1 MTSALDL
8 LMDSDSTAE
17 TTTLLEINGICTID
31 SRTRTIFVPPEII
44 VGAVQSDKNAERI
57 KFSCPKIVGD
67 NLDLSKFSI
76 RINFENVSIVDPDI
90 SIKDQ
95 YICEDASINGDNI
108 TFSWVIG
115 KNAARY
121 MGTIRFI
128 VCAVKTDSDSNIS
141 IEWNTTV
148 AQIPVLEGIEVDQ
161 PSLDENNKDVINQLL
176 AITKTASDEAVK
188 NVNSAKEQAIT
199 DIQNVLQPDKT
210 LTVEGGIADAKATG
224 NAISSLREDISD
236 LNNIIATKKDGLL
249 CNGFAISTEYKKVII
264 NSNGNVVKVDI
275 EPTKNKYLIKANKT
289 PFRVA
294 FSYNE
299 LGTSDITTSSIVQSE
314 SKSIIV
320 DNDYLCNFLYVGN
333 SKDLEFEIYEIKKT
347 DIRDCVYPEYF
358 GAKGDGITDDFSSL
372 QSAIDFSIS
381 NNLKLE
387 FIKGK
392 TYAISKGLTISIPKN
407 IYIDFNYAEIR
418 AIANM
423 QRMISVHCSDDI
435 ISSDTPTFDYN
446 NIKNIRLNHNGY
458 SGHSIY
464 VDYGN
469 NLTIDG
475 VLIENCR
482 GNAIQVEA
490 GGINLNNGY
499 IICKHGSSVGI
510 NISTSDSH
518 FNDIIIIDADTAIY
532 NNGTNFFTKIHG
544 WNTQGG
550 VDGTI
555 FFSHNAGNAH
565 LVQCQCDTYETGY
578 YIGTDR
584 RLSLTNCTYYFNSNV
599 YKGNKTPIIFKYTDS
614 SRYYS
619 RNTSCINCT
628 FDAFLTEV
636 AFTNFNA
643 MMINQVGC
651 WHKGSISLSKSEIGL
666 ILAENVSD
674 IGNLWNKN
682 SMQYKDDTV
691 KIQLA
696 LNIDGKGI
704 GTTEKRI
711 GTIPQTYWYPTT
723 GMCVPCMLF
732 VDEWDTKW
740 YMGYVFVNNNNG
752 LVTVKANQNLSYKKL
767 LCNFEYDKPQVIY
780 NG

>member
-1 MTSALDL
+1 MAATEEIEKEIL
-8 LMDSDSTAE
+8 AE
-17 TTTLLEINGICTID
+17 MAANPVPYAAGQVNDVITID
-31 SRTRTIFVPPEII
+31 GETRMISVPASEIFFGVE
-44 VGAVQSDKNAERI
+44 SDKDVER
-57 KFSCPKIVGD
+57 KHFRCPKVVGD
-67 NLDLSKFSI
+67 GIDLSKHQIYISYITSDSAGKTFSG
-76 RINFENVSIVDPDI
+76 NAGL
-90 SIKDQ
+90 
-95 YICEDASINGDNI
+95 YLCEDVATDGDDI
-108 TFSWVIG
+108 TFSWQLSGNVFASAGFIAF
-115 KNAARY
+115 KVLAA
-121 MGTIRFI
+121 
-128 VCAVKTDSDSNIS
+128 KTDGENVQTR
-141 IEWNTTV
+141 WNTVPAIGTV
-148 AQIPVLEGIEVDQ
+148 LMTVPDGMDIGEANPDIVT
-161 PSLDENNKDVINQLL
+161 QLL
-176 AITKTASDEAVK
+176 ERMASVEKIATEEAMQGYVNTYLEAHPGEIDE
-188 NVNSAKEQAIT
+188 
-199 DIQNVLQPDKT
+199 T
-210 LTVEGGIADAKATG
+210 LTDPKKAAPASVVG
-224 NAISSLREDISD
+224 ELKEDISD
-236 LNNIIATKKDGLL
+236 LSNIIATKKDGLL
-249 CNGFAISTEYKKVII
+249 CNGFAISTNYKKVIV
-264 NSNGNVVKVDI
+264 NSDCNVVKVGI
-275 EPTKNKYLIKANKT
+275 EPIKNKYLIKANKA
-289 PFRVA
+289 PFMVA
-294 FSYNE
+294 FSHNDLE
-299 LGTSDITTSSIVQSE
+299 TSDITTSSIIQSE

-320 DNDYLCNFLYVGN
+320 DNDYLCKFLYVGN
-333 SKDLEFEIYEIKKT
+333 LKDLEFEIYEIKKS

-358 GAKGDGITDDFSSL
+358 GAKGDGITDDFYSL

-392 TYAISKGLTISIPKN
+392 TYAISKGLTINIPKN

-423 QRMISVHCSDDI
+423 QRMISIHCSDDI

-464 VDYGN
+464 IDYGN

-475 VLIENCR
+475 VLINDCK

-510 NISTSDSH
+510 NISTSDSS

-532 NNGTNFFTKIHG
+532 NSGTNFFTKIHG

-550 VDGTI
+550 VEGTI

-599 YKGNKTPIIFKYTDS
+599 YKGNKTPIIFKYADF

-619 RNTSCINCT
+619 RNTSCVNCT
-628 FDAFLTEV
+628 FDAFSTEV
-636 AFTNFNA
+636 LFTNFNA

-651 WHKGSISLSKSEIGL
+651 WYKGSISLSKSEIGL

-674 IGNLWNKN
+674 TGNAWNEN
-682 SMQYKDDTV
+682 SLQYKDDTV
-691 KIQLA
+691 KVQLA
-696 LNIDGKGI
+696 LNIDGKDI
-704 GTTEKRI
+704 GTTEKSI

-723 GMCVPCMLF
+723 IMCVPCMLF

-740 YMGYVFVNNNNG
+740 YMGYVLVNNNNG
-752 LVTVKANQNLSYKKL
+752 LVTVKAEQNLSYKKL

-780 NG
+780 KG

>member
-1 MTSALDL
+1 MAITQNHVINIQPGVSAPLVIHCSQGDTGTQINLTVVNGDEEFDCSSYACSVHGVRSDGGNWGPITCTVSGSTVCFSLTSAMTAVAGSCLAEVSIGTVGTANFAL
-8 LMDSDSTAE
+8 LVENATFESGVTYSNDVSVYQNILTAVQTGISNETAE
-17 TTTLLEINGICTID
+17 RVAAVETEKNERVAADD
-31 SRTRTIFVPPEII
+31 SLSSRIFQND
-44 VGAVQSDKNAERI
+44 A
-57 KFSCPKIVGD
+57 
-67 NLDLSKFSI
+67 
-76 RINFENVSIVDPDI
+76 RINNLVGNTGNSNSEIVD
-90 SIKDQ
+90 
-95 YICEDASINGDNI
+95 
-108 TFSWVIG
+108 
-115 KNAARY
+115 ARVGVDGNVY
-121 MGTIRFI
+121 PNLGTAIR
-128 VCAVKTDSDSNIS
+128 T
-141 IEWNTTV
+141 
-148 AQIPVLEGIEVDQ
+148 Q
-161 PSLDENNKDVINQLL
+161 
-176 AITKTASDEAVK
+176 
-188 NVNSAKEQAIT
+188 VNDLKS
-199 DIQNVLQPDKT
+199 
-210 LTVEGGIADAKATG
+210 
-224 NAISSLREDISD
+224 DISD
-236 LNNIIATKKDGLL
+236 LSNIIATKKDGLL
-249 CNGFAISTEYKKVII
+249 CSGFSISTTYKKVIVY
-264 NSNGNVVKVDI
+264 SNGNVVKVGI
-275 EPTKNKYLIKANKT
+275 EPTKNKYLIKANKA
-289 PFRVA
+289 PFMVA
-294 FSYNE
+294 FSYNDLE
-299 LGTSDITTSSIVQSE
+299 TSDITTSSIIQSE

-333 SKDLEFEIYEIKKT
+333 SKDLEFEIYEIKKS

-358 GAKGDGITDDFSSL
+358 GAKGDGITDDFLSL
-372 QSAIDFSIS
+372 QSAINFSIS

-423 QRMISVHCSDDI
+423 QRMISIHCSDDI

-464 VDYGN
+464 IDYGN
-469 NLTIDG
+469 HLTIDG
-475 VLIENCR
+475 VLINDCK
-482 GNAIQVEA
+482 GNAIRVEA

-532 NNGTNFFTKIHG
+532 NSGTNFFTKIHG

-550 VDGTI
+550 VEGTI
-555 FFSHNAGNAH
+555 FFSHHAGNAH

-599 YKGNKTPIIFKYTDS
+599 YKGNKTPIIFKYADY

-628 FDAFLTEV
+628 FDAFSTEV
-636 AFTNFNA
+636 VFTNFNA

-651 WHKGSISLSKSEIGL
+651 WYKGSISLSKSEIGL
-666 ILAENVSD
+666 VLSENVSD
-674 IGNLWNKN
+674 IGNAWNKN
-682 SMQYKDDTV
+682 SLQYKDDTV
-691 KIQLA
+691 KVQLA

-704 GTTEKRI
+704 GTTEKSI

-723 GMCVPCMLF
+723 FMCVPCMLF

-752 LVTVKANQNLSYKKL
+752 VVMVKANQNLSYKKL

-780 NG
+780 KGQ